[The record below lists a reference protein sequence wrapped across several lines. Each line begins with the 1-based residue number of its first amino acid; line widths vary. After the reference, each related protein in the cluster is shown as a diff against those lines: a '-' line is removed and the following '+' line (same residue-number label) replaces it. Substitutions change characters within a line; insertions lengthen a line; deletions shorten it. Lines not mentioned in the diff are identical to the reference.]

1 MGAVAKRS
9 AGTRSFGSQLRSWEA
24 RRWLAAVAAA
34 AATVIVVAIPTD
46 MIDTPLFT
54 RDIPVTWWAW
64 PVLIINGML
73 AGLVAAT
80 YVARRDPPPSEA
92 AQDDTDSWNDTEK
105 SAPARRR
112 GRRQKDSGS
121 KFGTVGGIATFFAV
135 GCPVCNKLVLIALG
149 YTGAIQF
156 FEPIQPYL
164 ALGAIALL
172 GWAFVAR
179 VRRERSCPLP
189 GATTQP
195 QQLSQVDQIR
205 T

>member
-1 MGAVAKRS
+1 MTMSQTMTDPAA
-9 AGTRSFGSQLRSWEA
+9 ARSFGAELRQWEP
-24 RRWLAAVAAA
+24 RRWLFAAA
-34 AATVIVVAIPTD
+34 AAVVTVVVVAIPTD

-64 PVLIINGML
+64 PVLIVNGIL

-80 YVARRDPPPSEA
+80 YVARRD
-92 AQDDTDSWNDTEK
+92 Q
-105 SAPARRR
+105 APA
-112 GRRQKDSGS
+112 GRRASTAGTDDVADSGDS
-121 KFGTVGGIATFFAV
+121 DASPANGKDRGGKFGTVGALVTFFAV
-135 GCPVCNKLVLIALG
+135 GCPVCNKLVLLALG

-179 VRRERSCPLP
+179 VRRERVCPLM
-189 GATTQP
+189 
-195 QQLSQVDQIR
+195 
-205 T
+205 